1 MELFLTPLSATFLPF
16 TLKLNHRLFQKIIG
30 ITLIS
35 HQAFASSA
43 SVLTTQ
49 HYIIQL
55 SNIINEEANL
65 SPFIA
70 GMRSVRLGRTV
81 ILVLPCKKK
90 SLFSGY
96 RTAKVDGDLIW
107 FFPFRKP

>member
-49 HYIIQL
+49 HYILQ
-55 SNIINEEANL
+55 
-65 SPFIA
+65 
-70 GMRSVRLGRTV
+70 
-81 ILVLPCKKK
+81 
-90 SLFSGY
+90 
-96 RTAKVDGDLIW
+96 
-107 FFPFRKP
+107 

>member
-49 HYIIQL
+49 HYILQL
-55 SNIINEEANL
+55 SNIINEEAKH
-65 SPFIA
+65 
-70 GMRSVRLGRTV
+70 
-81 ILVLPCKKK
+81 LPCGHEISHLLSLVYAVCVWVGQSYWFSHVRKKAFLVAIAPLR
-90 SLFSGY
+90 SM
-96 RTAKVDGDLIW
+96 VI
-107 FFPFRKP
+107 

>member
-55 SNIINEEANL
+55 SNIINEEAKHLPCGNL

-90 SLFSGY
+90 AFLVAIAPLRSM
-96 RTAKVDGDLIW
+96 VI
-107 FFPFRKP
+107 

>member
-49 HYIIQL
+49 HYILQL
-55 SNIINEEANL
+55 SNIINEDAKH
-65 SPFIA
+65 
-70 GMRSVRLGRTV
+70 
-81 ILVLPCKKK
+81 LPCEHEISHLL
-90 SLFSGY
+90 SLVCAVCVWVGLSG
-96 RTAKVDGDLIW
+96 
-107 FFPFRKP
+107 